1 MNPTSIHITA
11 VVVRWKT
18 KTGRE
23 QKGVATTWLQ
33 TKKPI
38 SKFYN
43 TFTQLGGHC
52 NDDGDEHMVMV
63 GMKIWL

>member
-11 VVVRWKT
+11 VVVRWTT

-38 SKFYN
+38 G
-43 TFTQLGGHC
+43 TFSSPYLFPLPDRFS
-52 NDDGDEHMVMV
+52 NFRNLAFVNVRE
-63 GMKIWL
+63 KY